1 MNEQISCGIAQDLIP
16 LVIDDACGEDS
27 RRAVENHIAGC
38 GECAKVYEA
47 MKAEMPKPAADENE
61 NAHFQ
66 KSMKKT
72 RRKTR
77 WIKILCVVLAAI
89 LLVTIGY
96 YAANPRAL
104 FAETTKVPVSW
115 IHNPH
120 LVRATDG
127 HILLQF
133 TPDQRYK
140 RYMGHQNIRV
150 NYGDVSELTDVTLQF
165 NYSKLAKQLN
175 ITPPALEDDDIAN
188 IGVYMLENGDMAVEP
203 GSFFIHWIYADGKV
217 RTARWRPMTDEEAE
231 RLYPSGS
238 ADRDRMIYDYIPE
251 SEYGGKMEMRITDG
265 TNTVVVYDGTQEI
278 PLCDP
283 ELEEMINVRYPSIG
297 IMDDMYSNV

>member
-1 MNEQISCGIAQDLIP
+1 MNEQISCGIAQDLMP

-38 GECAKVYEA
+38 EECAKVYEA

-89 LLVTIGY
+89 LLVTAGY
-96 YAANPRAL
+96 FAANPRAL
-104 FAETTKVPVSW
+104 FAEYTTAPVSW
-115 IHNPH
+115 FHDAQ
-120 LVRATDG
+120 LVRTTDG
-127 HILLQF
+127 HLLLQF
-133 TPDQRYK
+133 TPDGRYK
-140 RYMGHQNIRV
+140 RYMGV
-150 NYGDVSELTDVTLQF
+150 CTSWTELPDMRSVDLSF
-165 NYSKLAKQLN
+165 NYSKLARILN
-175 ITPPALEDDDIAN
+175 
-188 IGVYMLENGDMAVEP
+188 VEP
-203 GSFFIHWIYADGKV
+203 VVDEQWYIGEYAMPDGKMYVALGSAFVDWIYADGK
-217 RTARWRPMTDEEAE
+217 ARPAAWRELTDAE
-231 RLYPSGS
+231 REKLTPPESITGERAYS
-238 ADRDRMIYDYIPE
+238 IYDYVPE
-251 SEYGGKMEMRITDG
+251 SEYGGKLELRIVDERDSII
-265 TNTVVVYDGTQEI
+265 VYDGTQEI

-297 IMDDMYSNV
+297 EVRDFNAGP